1 MLDTFFW
8 DPMTFMLAHCSW
20 TASRSCRIQDLVTV
34 KVTEVHYTS
43 FHVYETNFRGFLLCD
58 TIYFGHTWSADILSY
73 SVINIIDWKDDI
85 PYTIYN
91 TNSSSLDCWH
101 RAGWIHVF
109 MLQMPNFGLAICR
122 LDHIFSILNCL
133 VLVSLC
139 PLKSQSCVL
148 GWQDTQSGTQSG
160 HLLL

>member
-1 MLDTFFW
+1 MKPT
-8 DPMTFMLAHCSW
+8 
-20 TASRSCRIQDLVTV
+20 
-34 KVTEVHYTS
+34 
-43 FHVYETNFRGFLLCD
+43 LLCD

-122 LDHIFSILNCL
+122 PDHIFSILNCL

-148 GWQDTQSGTQSG
+148 GHPEWNPEWSSAVVVPSGFKGGCVVDSEKPFCGENADHQFKTPKPIQS
-160 HLLL
+160 